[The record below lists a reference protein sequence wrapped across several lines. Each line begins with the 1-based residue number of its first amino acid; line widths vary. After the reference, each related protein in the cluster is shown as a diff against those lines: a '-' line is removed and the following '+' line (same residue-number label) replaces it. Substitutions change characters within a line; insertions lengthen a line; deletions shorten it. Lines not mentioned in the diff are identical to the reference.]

1 MWPSPMSDLLHIN
14 FTPINSQSNTQ
25 LLFTPTRL
33 VAVVGEQLKQIY
45 SERSPKIPFL
55 PITPSQA
62 AALIKAKHHIRKFRI
77 KRKSPPAASNLVL
90 LRKIPNGQDQK
101 LKQTW
106 PKTMG
111 RIIAENKIKKNQEH
125 SSKADTHLSL
135 SEEEYLRELRGWG
148 EE

>member
-62 AALIKAKHHIRKFRI
+62 AALIKAYHIRFRI

-101 LKQTW
+101 LKQNLA
-106 PKTMG
+106 
-111 RIIAENKIKKNQEH
+111 RNNRENN
-125 SSKADTHLSL
+125 
-135 SEEEYLRELRGWG
+135 R
-148 EE
+148 

>member
-90 LRKIPNGQDQK
+90 LRKISNGQDQK

-111 RIIAENKIKKNQEH
+111 RIIAENKIKKIKSIVAKRTRTFLFQRKN
-125 SSKADTHLSL
+125 T
-135 SEEEYLRELRGWG
+135 SEN
-148 EE
+148 

>member
-1 MWPSPMSDLLHIN
+1 MSDLLHIN

-101 LKQTW
+101 LKQNL
-106 PKTMG
+106 
-111 RIIAENKIKKNQEH
+111 AKN
-125 SSKADTHLSL
+125 
-135 SEEEYLRELRGWG
+135 LRELRGWNQIAICS
-148 EE
+148 

>member
-1 MWPSPMSDLLHIN
+1 MSDLLHIN
-14 FTPINSQSNTQ
+14 FTPINSQSNPQ

-55 PITPSQA
+55 QITPSQA
-62 AALIKAKHHIRKFRI
+62 AALIKAYHIRFRI

-101 LKQTW
+101 LKQNL
-106 PKTMG
+106 
-111 RIIAENKIKKNQEH
+111 AKN
-125 SSKADTHLSL
+125 
-135 SEEEYLRELRGWG
+135 LRELRGWNRIAICS
-148 EE
+148 